1 MSSGVQLHRL
11 PRFERFQS
19 VTSCTIPRSISQSDS
34 IGNYCCLTNS
44 FLYPSLSIPVVS
56 CSRGT
61 INHIISIKSY
71 EIESLLLLLPSVV
84 LWCPLLCSACALC
97 ALCCELRAACS
108 ALSALLHYPTVLTLC
123 SYCVHPYLVHFSRL
137 Q

>member
-34 IGNYCCLTNS
+34 IGKNCCLTNS
-44 FLYPSLSIPVVS
+44 FQYPSLSIPAVS
-56 CSRGT
+56 CSRGP

-71 EIESLLLLLPSVV
+71 GRERVF
-84 LWCPLLCSACALC
+84 CCCFPLLCSACVLC
-97 ALCCELRAACS
+97 ALCCEPRAACS
-108 ALSALLHYPTVLTLC
+108 ALSTLIHYPTVLTL
-123 SYCVHPYLVHFSRL
+123 SSFCVHPYLVHFSRL